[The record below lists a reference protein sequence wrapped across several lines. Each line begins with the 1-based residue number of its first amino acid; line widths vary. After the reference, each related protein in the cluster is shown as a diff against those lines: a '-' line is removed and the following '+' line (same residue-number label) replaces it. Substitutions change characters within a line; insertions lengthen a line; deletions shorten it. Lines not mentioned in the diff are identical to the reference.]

1 MRSLLRVGHPGAAK
15 RPVSRSKLRIVS
27 DADTSSGYL
36 GVFFGY
42 LQNALRGAR
51 EISSCPSIRHSR
63 EMSSNTVATDY
74 DEVRPEV
81 AESRIAPLEA
91 VKSANSSDTR
101 SVVLELDETDTVD
114 RVELPGAD
122 LSGEELIIQVIP
134 RAADEFTCY
143 SCFLVRHRSQLA
155 REKDGHAYCMEC
167 EGQTATK
174 VPRPRHEAGL
184 TRTQPVQF

>member
-1 MRSLLRVGHPGAAK
+1 
-15 RPVSRSKLRIVS
+15 
-27 DADTSSGYL
+27 
-36 GVFFGY
+36 
-42 LQNALRGAR
+42 
-51 EISSCPSIRHSR
+51 
-63 EMSSNTVATDY
+63 MSSNTVATDY

-114 RVELPGAD
+114 GVELPGAD